1 MTVFVIVVFVLF
13 LPGCYGTKN
22 KIKMES
28 RGIWKSFTGSFNFYL
43 ITQQLAQENLALE
56 SQLLSTKLGIA
67 YVYFCFQGCVIH
79 GHQRKIFM
87 PSFRSNE
94 IFFGGI
100 LLHKVSF
107 QNQKHG
113 LTLKG
118 NCWNPHI
125 YISLYTSRQE

>member
-1 MTVFVIVVFVLF
+1 MIVFVIVVFVLV

-28 RGIWKSFTGSFNFYL
+28 RSIWKSFTGSFDFDL
-43 ITQQLAQENLALE
+43 ITQQLAQENCALE
-56 SQLLSTKLGIA
+56 SQLLSTKLGIT
-67 YVYFCFQGCVIH
+67 YIYFCFQGCVSQ

-87 PSFRSNE
+87 LSFRSSE
-94 IFFGGI
+94 VFFGGI

-107 QNQKHG
+107 QNQKHS

-118 NCWNPHI
+118 SC
-125 YISLYTSRQE
+125 